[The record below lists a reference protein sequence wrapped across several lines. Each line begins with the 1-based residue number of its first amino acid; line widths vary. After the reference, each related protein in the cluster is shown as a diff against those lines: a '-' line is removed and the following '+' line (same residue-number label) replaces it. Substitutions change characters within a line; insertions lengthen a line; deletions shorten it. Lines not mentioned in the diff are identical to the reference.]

1 MAMSGKA
8 LRKWG
13 IRAAG
18 SALFL
23 VALFWL
29 LPRDAI
35 VDGFSRI
42 TLPLYAGVLAAFLA
56 GHAANAAKWWL
67 LLDRALPYPTAL
79 RAHFAGLAANLCL
92 PGAAGGDAVRAAMAH
107 VAMRDGPKL
116 AAGSVADRLIDMI
129 GMACLS
135 LSGLLVLRGTSSG
148 LTLGLE
154 IATLLVAGLG
164 LFVYAVPGLIRLLW
178 TRISALPARTLALRT
193 ADAFAGLG
201 RRPGLL
207 VVTLG
212 LSLAIQS
219 LFIWLS
225 AQLGLAVGLTV
236 PLAVWFFAWPLAKIV
251 AVLPISLNGLG
262 VRESSLAALMVPFGA
277 AAPQVVA
284 AGLVWQAVMFGA
296 GAIGALVLLVS
307 GTGWR
312 RAKPVT
318 E

>member
-1 MAMSGKA
+1 MAVSGKA
-8 LRKWG
+8 MRKWG

-23 VALFWL
+23 AALFWL
-29 LPRDAI
+29 LPREAI
-35 VDGFSRI
+35 IEGFSRI

-56 GHAANAAKWWL
+56 GHAANAGKWWL
-67 LLDRALPYPTAL
+67 LLDRGLPYLTAL

-154 IATLLVAGLG
+154 IAALLVAGLA

-178 TRISALPARTLALRT
+178 TRISALPARDLALRT

-207 VVTLG
+207 VVTLA

-225 AQLGLAVGLTV
+225 AQLGLGVGLTV

-307 GTGWR
+307 GTGWQK
-312 RAKPVT
+312 AKPVT